1 MVRKTVSID
10 EQLFSELKRE
20 GILEQFK
27 NFSDLVSISL
37 KNTIESI
44 KKENYKREI
53 ANMASDPMVQND
65 IDEVQEEFKYADREL
80 DAF

>member
-65 IDEVQEEFKYADREL
+65 IDEIQEEFKYTDREL

>member
-65 IDEVQEEFKYADREL
+65 IDEIQEEFKYTDREL
-80 DAF
+80 NAF